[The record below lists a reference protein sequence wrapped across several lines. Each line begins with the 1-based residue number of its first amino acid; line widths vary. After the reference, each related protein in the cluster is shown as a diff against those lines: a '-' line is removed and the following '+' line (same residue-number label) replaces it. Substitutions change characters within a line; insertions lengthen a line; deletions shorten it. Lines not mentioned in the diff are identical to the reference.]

1 MIFLWGK
8 TILNKNSGANLPFCR
23 TCLFRLLPPFRR
35 RRRAGVCPLPCR
47 RPEDPDGG
55 AGRCRQALTEFQLR
69 PDCLADRP
77 WLEGRK
83 ALLERQSG
91 LSRKAGRPYLEGSLK
106 SCCRDGW
113 RLTFG
118 GGPPWCGGGAGRLW
132 EGHGA
137 CGGGGRMA
145 VCAVS
150 GGRCLFC
157 RQRLRDEGGRKAA
170 AAADAWSGRC
180 SLFVFQ
186 GCSPVCGFPS
196 LSVASLSGGTGRRAV
211 SVLVPFAWDG
221 RQNGNIFFF
230 FYSLCFS

>member
-1 MIFLWGK
+1 M
-8 TILNKNSGANLPFCR
+8 
-23 TCLFRLLPPFRR
+23 
-35 RRRAGVCPLPCR
+35 
-47 RPEDPDGG
+47 
-55 AGRCRQALTEFQLR
+55 TEFQLR

-118 GGPPWCGGGAGRLW
+118 GGPPWCGGAGRLW

-150 GGRCLFC
+150 GGWCLFC
-157 RQRLRDEGGRKAA
+157 RQRLRDEVGRKAA
-170 AAADAWSGRC
+170 AAAAWSGRC
-180 SLFVFQ
+180 SLFVFP
-186 GCSPVCGFPS
+186 GCGPVCGFLS

-211 SVLVPFAWDG
+211 SVLVLFAWDG